1 MDGGSPITIQHEQK
15 CILHV
20 VCDSADAVLDCCG
33 FTSMSM
39 FWSPALV
46 EGCGL

>member
-33 FTSMSM
+33 FTCTVYV
-39 FWSPALV
+39 LV
-46 EGCGL
+46 FCFS